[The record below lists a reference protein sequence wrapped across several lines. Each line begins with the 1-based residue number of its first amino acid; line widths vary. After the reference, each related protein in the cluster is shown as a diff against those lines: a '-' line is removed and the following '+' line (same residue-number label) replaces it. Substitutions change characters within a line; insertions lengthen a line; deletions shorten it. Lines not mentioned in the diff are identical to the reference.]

1 MAAPSRPAPSRG
13 GHRRCRAF
21 VARRGTGAGP
31 VSSCDTAGSVSAAP
45 PCCSPLPVLRRR
57 SAQAPQPGAGLR
69 PDWLLAERR
78 RGRRSRRGGGIGGG
92 ARRGGGRGGLWQRS
106 GAERSAACLEWE
118 AEGPGGRC
126 PEQSPAPGGVTR
138 SPEQG
143 ACSPPEAAGAALGAL
158 MHRPGPAAAVRK
170 VNKNVIMFFLV
181 EARNKREENRSFS
194 REKI

>member
-1 MAAPSRPAPSRG
+1 MLRG
-13 GHRRCRAF
+13 GERERVLSAHVTRR
-21 VARRGTGAGP
+21 AR
-31 VSSCDTAGSVSAAP
+31 
-45 PCCSPLPVLRRR
+45 SPLP
-57 SAQAPQPGAGLR
+57 
-69 PDWLLAERR
+69 LLAALPCPSSAGAQRR
-78 RGRRSRRGGGIGGG
+78 PRSRERVSGPTGCWRSGGGGGG
-92 ARRGGGRGGLWQRS
+92 AGGGAGSAAGPGAEEGEEGSGS